1 MPPLPHF
8 RGSCLA
14 RLRLICCVSQFQRRA
29 GLGVE
34 RSLNRFAPCMGR
46 AVRAA
51 AGHSRLSSGPGCRA
65 LGSAAT
71 GAYARSGAG
80 ANTLVSRPRREHH
93 GGDREVILPCTP
105 HPNFS
110 CVGFPVLARAL
121 LSLHKQIS
129 IPPFQVMRSYT
140 TLTSRCIYPCI
151 MYIASSCGTCTVISF
166 CAYCSIYDEVNT
178 KGAEANARAPSALR
192 SKIL

>member
-1 MPPLPHF
+1 LNV
-8 RGSCLA
+8 G
-14 RLRLICCVSQFQRRA
+14 
-29 GLGVE
+29 
-34 RSLNRFAPCMGR
+34 LNRFAPCMAPCRESRCWALTHHCPRGLWLSR
-46 AVRAA
+46 PGVWWPPGPMQRAA
-51 AGHSRLSSGPGCRA
+51 AHWCQYPRSHDFQDENTTAGTGRLFCPAPQPQFFMCG
-65 LGSAAT
+65 
-71 GAYARSGAG
+71 
-80 ANTLVSRPRREHH
+80 VS
-93 GGDREVILPCTP
+93 C
-105 HPNFS
+105 
-110 CVGFPVLARAL
+110 ARACPPP
-121 LSLHKQIS
+121 SLHKQIS